1 MENASP
7 PLLQRIWR
15 TARPWIV
22 TIAVVLILRY
32 TGLLAGISQA
42 TGTLLLKTGI
52 VNASTGAP
60 AVIRDFNYD
69 FELQDLEG
77 NRKRVSQLRN
87 KVLFVN
93 MWATWCGP
101 CRVEMPSIQALYNDV
116 DTSRVAFLMISVD
129 DEEDQHKVRRFVTDK
144 GYTFPVY
151 TLAGSLP
158 ELLEVRSIP
167 ATFVVAKNGKVV
179 MKESGVANYNTKKV
193 KKFLRDLSDE

>member
-42 TGTLLLKTGI
+42 TGALLLKTGI

>member
-1 MENASP
+1 MENTSP

-15 TARPWIV
+15 TARPWVI
-22 TIAVVLILRY
+22 TIAAVLILRY

-101 CRVEMPSIQALYNDV
+101 CRVEMPSIQALYSDV

-129 DEEDQHKVRRFVTDK
+129 DEGDQHKVRRFVTDK

-151 TLAGSLP
+151 TLAGRLP

-167 ATFVVAKNGKVV
+167 ATFVVAKDGKVV
-179 MKESGVANYNTKKV
+179 MKESGVANYDTKKV
-193 KKFLRDLSDE
+193 RKFLRDLSDE